1 MTAVQRTQI
10 GALHAQCEGLHAK
23 IDAVRTENDHLHAR
37 IDVVRG
43 ESDRLHA
50 LIDAMRS
57 EDDHLRALID
67 AVRTES
73 DRLHVQVDALRQQ
86 NDSLHAEVS
95 GLHARS
101 AEVGALR
108 DQIFTLERLVTG
120 TRAARPP
127 GATSAVAA
135 LDNPAVSII
144 IPTFN
149 RPGFLGEAVTSVQ
162 RQSFENWELA
172 IVGDGS
178 SEETAAAV
186 APFLDDPRIRF
197 IWQERA
203 GSASA
208 RNRGISETH
217 APLIAYLDDDNLWY
231 PDFLARAVDCMGTR
245 PDVDVLY
252 GALVTYAHG
261 LDRGCILWRQFDRE
275 TLLAGNFIDT
285 SVIVHRRTL
294 VERYGAWDPSVNR
307 LCDWDLMLRHTA
319 ERPAHALDVL
329 AANYRICDGQR
340 TSTRIPEDAT
350 RKEILRRRTAAPG
363 FSGGYQQAS
372 ARLDAAN

>member
-1 MTAVQRTQI
+1 MPN
-10 GALHAQCEGLHAK
+10 AK
-23 IDAVRTENDHLHAR
+23 VCTPESDAVRTENDHLHAR

-50 LIDAMRS
+50 LIDAMRT

-67 AVRTES
+67 AVRRRKRPS
-73 DRLHVQVDALRQQ
+73 ACSGRCAASAKRQ
-86 NDSLHAEVS
+86 SACRS
-95 GLHARS
+95 KRAARPKP
-101 AEVGALR
+101 EVGALR

-120 TRAARPP
+120 TRAARSP

-149 RPGFLGEAVTSVQ
+149 HPGFLGEAVTSVQ

-178 SEETAAAV
+178 SNPPAAAV

-208 RNRGISETH
+208 RNRGDLGNPR
-217 APLIAYLDDDNLWY
+217 APHRLSRRRQSMV
-231 PDFLARAVDCMGTR
+231 PGFPGSRCR
-245 PDVDVLY
+245 LY
-252 GALVTYAHG
+252 G
-261 LDRGCILWRQFDRE
+261 
-275 TLLAGNFIDT
+275 
-285 SVIVHRRTL
+285 
-294 VERYGAWDPSVNR
+294 DP
-307 LCDWDLMLRHTA
+307 
-319 ERPAHALDVL
+319 P
-329 AANYRICDGQR
+329 
-340 TSTRIPEDAT
+340 
-350 RKEILRRRTAAPG
+350 
-363 FSGGYQQAS
+363 
-372 ARLDAAN
+372 